1 MSQVGTLRLL
11 QTQSWLMV
19 ATPHL
24 STGCLVGITLQSL
37 ITSLVLK
44 NKPNKDF
51 LFVFFFFFLV
61 LRMFPQDV
69 RLEYFFDFSRTALYF
84 FLNFYWS
91 IVPSQCFV
99 SFYCTAK

>member
-44 NKPNKDF
+44 NKPKKDF
-51 LFVFFFFFLV
+51 LFIFFFFF
-61 LRMFPQDV
+61 
-69 RLEYFFDFSRTALYF
+69 
-84 FLNFYWS
+84 
-91 IVPSQCFV
+91 
-99 SFYCTAK
+99 